1 MAVDL
6 SIPTELVQLQES
18 VRAFVTR
25 ELRPLEHDVDQ
36 ADDIDPDVAR
46 ALRMKAVA
54 LGLVG
59 FNIPSAIGGGGV
71 GPLGEVLIG
80 EEVGRT
86 SVPLADAVGRLPQA
100 LVFASDE
107 QRPWLLAPALRGET
121 TVCVAL
127 SEPDAGS
134 DLMGIQTQARRD
146 GDSWKI
152 NGSKVFISNVDTCDY
167 ALVLAVTDPSAPL
180 RSRFTT
186 FVVDRNDPGLGI
198 TRRFRKMG
206 WRGYHISAFS
216 LDTTVTCDRVLG
228 EVGGGFE
235 TIMTAVNSM
244 RLYIASRCVGAAKEL
259 LRLAVEYTQNRSTFG
274 KRLGDHQAIQ
284 FMLADMDVEIEAA
297 RLLVLSTA
305 WKAENKA
312 ADVRISASR
321 AKLYASEMAG
331 RAADATVQIFG
342 GAGYMDDYPVER
354 LYRDVRAFRIGEGTS
369 EMQRVQ
375 IARHLLNGA

>member
-1 MAVDL
+1 VDL
-6 SIPTELVQLQES
+6 SIPTELIQLQES
-18 VRAFVTR
+18 VRRFVTR
-25 ELRPLEHDVDQ
+25 ELRPLEHDIDQ
-36 ADDIDPDVAR
+36 ADDIDPDLAR
-46 ALRMKAVA
+46 ELRMRAVA

-59 FNIPSAIGGGGV
+59 FNIPAGIGGGGV

-100 LVFASDE
+100 LVFASEE

-134 DLMGIQTQARRD
+134 DLMGIQTQARPD

-167 ALVLAVTDPSAPL
+167 ALVLAVTDPTAPL

-186 FVVDRNDPGLGI
+186 FVVDRNDPGLEI

-216 LDTTVTCDRVLG
+216 LDTHVACDRVLG

-235 TIMTAVNSM
+235 TIMASVNSM

-274 KRLGDHQAIQ
+274 QRLGDHQAIQ

-312 ADVRISASR
+312 DDVRIAASR